1 MKNLIL
7 SVLFL
12 VVSASSA
19 FAGLDESLVAATA
32 GDVNAQIA
40 VGEMYYDGRYTEK
53 NQPEAFNWFLRA
65 AEQGNTY
72 AMNFVGYMYE
82 SGKGVAMDS
91 QKAMSWYRKSIAKGD
106 FTTQSSLNDMII
118 AAMQKNLAPRF

>member
-12 VVSASSA
+12 VVFTASA
-19 FAGLDESLVAATA
+19 FAGFDESLTNAAA
-32 GDVNAQIA
+32 GDANAQISVA
-40 VGEMYYDGRYTEK
+40 EMYYDGFLVAKDRS
-53 NQPEAFNWFLRA
+53 EAFNWFLRA

-72 AMNFVGYMYE
+72 AMNFVGSMYE
-82 SGKGVAMDS
+82 NGNGVAMDS

-106 FTTQSSLNDMII
+106 STTQSDLNAMII
-118 AAMQKNLAPRF
+118 TAMQKSFNRF